1 MPDPAVNQFGDPVSA
16 ASAPAPAAAV
26 NQFGDPV
33 SQPAPAAQAKPTIGS
48 TFWNDIGGPLI
59 SNIVKTAFT
68 GDQTAADG
76 VTAGVKGV
84 INGLKGEP
92 ARVWSQLSQTG
103 QAMLAGHLADA
114 TYHLAGAVPIV
125 GAGAQRVA
133 DTAAQGNY
141 EQAAEHAAAL
151 ILPFAVGGAGNVDAA
166 VDASVNAAKFAG
178 AAVKAG
184 GPKVVGGAAL
194 AGAGALAAHL
204 TEGIPAVPWL
214 VGSRSVWKGTGM
226 MGEGLKAGME
236 AGKAAIADAVPKA
249 AEAAPEGAVA
259 TAPVSTP
266 LPLQPEEGTP
276 SPAPGTPVPM
286 NRPLATTGTPSGYIP
301 GEPPEVTAMRA
312 RLNGNGSAPT
322 APPPA
327 PSTQNP
333 APYVAPDV
341 PGALPGEP
349 PAVTAMRQRLN
360 GNGNGSAAPA
370 PDSQAQAQLL
380 DDIAKGQ
387 LGPKASF
394 AKLSADQQDVVRRI
408 AASMDPTPKAAGA
421 VSRTVEPSGTVP
433 APSPA
438 PSTQDPAPATVYPN
452 VGKTQPGYEDTLG
465 PGLNVFRVPI
475 GDVIPTENPY
485 GLGKGG
491 KVAEYGARIQNGET
505 PPPLYGRYDPT
516 KGGVV
521 LGDGNTRLEALRNAG
536 AQTVDVATSNPKGF
550 EAPAPAAQ
558 PTPEQ
563 MASVFQPES
572 PRSAYTAAGVRKS
585 PELRAAEIINA
596 HQDARAV
603 KIADYMVANK
613 VDPQMADFQT
623 LGAAAN
629 AENPSPT
636 TIGKALTLWKNGT
649 TRAQTPHW
657 HTGHMPRT
665 TQQ

>member
-1 MPDPAVNQFGDPVSA
+1 MADAFDQVPAQGAKPAGDAFDQIQTDKPLSWMDQAVDYAKGAWDNLKQTGQGMVNLATTNPATTLKNIGQAQDALRVKAETSFKSGDYVSGARHFIDYMLPLIGPVIDAQGDEA
-16 ASAPAPAAAV
+16 ASGRPGALAHSLGGATSLGLQLAGPGALDANAGAVANTVDATVKGAKAVGTGIKVAAPDVAGGLARVAAGEVLGKIPGMEWPARLGFGIKGVRQIGKGLDQGVTAARDYWQDLPEPPAIEPAPTAAPAP
-26 NQFGDPV
+26 P
-33 SQPAPAAQAKPTIGS
+33 PA
-48 TFWNDIGGPLI
+48 F
-59 SNIVKTAFT
+59 
-68 GDQTAADG
+68 
-76 VTAGVKGV
+76 
-84 INGLKGEP
+84 
-92 ARVWSQLSQTG
+92 
-103 QAMLAGHLADA
+103 
-114 TYHLAGAVPIV
+114 
-125 GAGAQRVA
+125 
-133 DTAAQGNY
+133 
-141 EQAAEHAAAL
+141 AL
-151 ILPFAVGGAGNVDAA
+151 PSGR
-166 VDASVNAAKFAG
+166 
-178 AAVKAG
+178 
-184 GPKVVGGAAL
+184 
-194 AGAGALAAHL
+194 
-204 TEGIPAVPWL
+204 IP
-214 VGSRSVWKGTGM
+214 
-226 MGEGLKAGME
+226 
-236 AGKAAIADAVPKA
+236 
-249 AEAAPEGAVA
+249 
-259 TAPVSTP
+259 
-266 LPLQPEEGTP
+266 
-276 SPAPGTPVPM
+276 
-286 NRPLATTGTPSGYIP
+286 GYIP

-322 APPPA
+322 AQPPA
-327 PSTQNP
+327 PGTQNP
-333 APYVAPDV
+333 APYAPPDV

-485 GLGKGG
+485 GLGKGA
-491 KVAEYGARIQNGET
+491 KVSEYGARIQNGET

-521 LGDGNTRLEALRNAG
+521 LGDGNTRLEALRQTG

>member
-1 MPDPAVNQFGDPVSA
+1 MADAFDQVPAQGAKPAGDAFDQIQPDKPLSWMDQAVAYAKGAWDNLKQTGQGMVDLATTNPATTLKKIGQAQDTLRVKAETSFKSGDYVSGARHLMDYLLPLIGPGIDAMGDEA
-16 ASAPAPAAAV
+16 ASGQPGALAHSLGGATSLGLQLAGPGALNANAGAVANTVDATVKGAKAVGTGIKVAAPDVAGGLAKVAAGEVLGKIPGMEWPARLG
-26 NQFGDPV
+26 FGIKGV
-33 SQPAPAAQAKPTIGS
+33 RQIGK
-48 TFWNDIGGPLI
+48 GL
-59 SNIVKTAFT
+59 
-68 GDQTAADG
+68 DQG
-76 VTAGVKGV
+76 VTAARDYYA
-84 INGLKGEP
+84 GETEP
-92 ARVWSQLSQTG
+92 
-103 QAMLAGHLADA
+103 
-114 TYHLAGAVPIV
+114 GAP
-125 GAGAQRVA
+125 
-133 DTAAQGNY
+133 
-141 EQAAEHAAAL
+141 
-151 ILPFAVGGAGNVDAA
+151 PP
-166 VDASVNAAKFAG
+166 SP
-178 AAVKAG
+178 
-184 GPKVVGGAAL
+184 GPV
-194 AGAGALAAHL
+194 
-204 TEGIPAVPWL
+204 T
-214 VGSRSVWKGTGM
+214 
-226 MGEGLKAGME
+226 
-236 AGKAAIADAVPKA
+236 
-249 AEAAPEGAVA
+249 

-266 LPLQPEEGTP
+266 LPPQPEAAAP
-276 SPAPGTPVPM
+276 SPAPAPGTPVPI
-286 NRPLATTGTPSGYIP
+286 NRPLATTGTPSGALP

-312 RLNGNGSAPT
+312 RMNGNGSAPT

-370 PDSQAQAQLL
+370 PPDPQAQLL

-421 VSRTVEPSGTVP
+421 VSRTIEPSGTAP
-433 APSPA
+433 APA
-438 PSTQDPAPATVYPN
+438 PSTQSSAPATVYPN

-521 LGDGNTRLEALRNAG
+521 LGDGNTRLEALRKTG

-550 EAPAPAAQ
+550 EAPAPAAPAPAAP
-558 PTPEQ
+558 PTPEE

-603 KIADYMVANK
+603 KIADYMAANK
-613 VDPQMADFQT
+613 VDPQMADFQK
-623 LGAAAN
+623 LGAAAG

-636 TIGKALTLWKNGT
+636 TIGKALTLWES
-649 TRAQTPHW
+649 
-657 HTGHMPRT
+657 RT
-665 TQQ
+665 TQ